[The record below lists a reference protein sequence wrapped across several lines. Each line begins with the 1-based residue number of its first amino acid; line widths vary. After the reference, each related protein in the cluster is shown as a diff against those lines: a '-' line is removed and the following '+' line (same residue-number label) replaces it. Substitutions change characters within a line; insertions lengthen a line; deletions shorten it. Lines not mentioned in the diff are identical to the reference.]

1 MQASDHS
8 TLVREQVHRLAASPI
23 LRNSDTQRRLL
34 LYLAEK
40 SLEGSAD
47 RLKEYTVGIE
57 ALGKPQSYDPRQDP
71 SVRIQTSKLRQR
83 IDEYYRTEGLADPI
97 RVDFPKGGFKL
108 AFREAPESVPSP
120 QPGQPPAERRWRTIA
135 FGLGAALIVCLTIAA
150 YAVIQ
155 LRSTTAAVSEVWTP
169 ELQQIWEPFI
179 SSNRPLL
186 ACLGTPLF
194 LRIDG
199 TGFFRSG
206 ILHDW
211 EDARRSVELDVLR
224 QKFPGKLISPMHS
237 FTGVGEAGAAFHLA
251 RVLATKRPDIQ
262 FARSNA
268 LSWEDIA
275 GSDAV
280 FLGPPKY
287 VQHLKD
293 IPVAQHFVI
302 DSEAGAIR
310 NLKPVPGEPSTF
322 PDQPG
327 APDAETHA
335 LISRL
340 PGLHGRGEIFIFA
353 SNWTAGTLAA
363 VQYATQPSYAR
374 ELCQRLR
381 AAHGELPRHYQIV
394 LRLKLQNMYPI
405 DISYVTHHVLDTA
418 VRSAANGLD

>member
-1 MQASDHS
+1 MQMSDYS

-83 IDEYYRTEGLADPI
+83 IDEYYRTEGLADVI
-97 RVDFPKGGFKL
+97 RVDFPKGGFRL
-108 AFREAPESVPSP
+108 AFRESPEAAPSAQSA
-120 QPGQPPAERRWRTIA
+120 GISAERRWRNFSVA
-135 FGLGAALIVCLTIAA
+135 LSAALAVCLAILAWG
-150 YAVIQ
+150 VIQ
-155 LRSTTAAVSEVWTP
+155 LRSKNMTASEIWTP
-169 ELQQIWEPFI
+169 ELQEIWEPFL

-194 LRIDG
+194 LRIGG

-206 ILHDW
+206 SLHDW
-211 EDARRSVELDVLR
+211 QDAQQSAELEGLR
-224 QKFPGKLISPMHS
+224 QKFPGRLIEPMHS

-251 RVLATKRPDIQ
+251 RALAAKRPDIQ

-275 GSDAV
+275 GSNAV

-287 VQHLKD
+287 VRHLKD
-293 IPVAQHFVI
+293 IPVAQDFVV
-302 DSEAGAIR
+302 DSDAGAIR
-310 NLKPVPGEPSTF
+310 NLKPATGEPSSF
-322 PDQPG
+322 PDRPG
-327 APDAETHA
+327 APDEETHA

-363 VQYATQPSYAR
+363 VQYATQPSYAH

-381 AAHGELPRHYQIV
+381 AASGELPRHYQV
-394 LRLKLQNMYPI
+394 VVRLKLQNLYPI
-405 DISYVTHHVLDTA
+405 DISYVSHHVLNTTVRHA
-418 VRSAANGLD
+418 VKDSD